1 MFVFGALGE
10 PVANCGVLGF
20 LEALSSYNFIYSRF
34 PSTAGSG
41 PFDDVPVIDAM
52 LALPAQA
59 RQVGHADPRMTA
71 ERG

>member
-1 MFVFGALGE
+1 MSAFGAPSA
-10 PVANCGVLGF
+10 PVANSGDLGF
-20 LEALSSYNFIYSRF
+20 LEASSSYNFIYSRL

-52 LALPAQA
+52 LAPPAQA